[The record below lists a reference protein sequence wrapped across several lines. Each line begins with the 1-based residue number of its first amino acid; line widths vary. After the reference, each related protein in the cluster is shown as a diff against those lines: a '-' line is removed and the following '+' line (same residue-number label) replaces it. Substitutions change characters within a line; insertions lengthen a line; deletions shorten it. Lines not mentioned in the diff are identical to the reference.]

1 MFLLA
6 SNRFS
11 LSKKEEHLRE
21 LNERIAKDEAERR
34 GKADEIESLQEE
46 VDKHNKLLGNKVGL
60 QRNIVDNLQ
69 YRETVAAEKEVKE
82 EIEKMEERLVRYGEL
97 PVLESDLKRA
107 LGELQHML
115 SEVSLLGLKEIPFIF
130 YFLIVLKIKNKNS

>member
-1 MFLLA
+1 MLLLA

-82 EIEKMEERLVRYGEL
+82 EIEKMEENLVRYGEL

-115 SEVSLLGLKEIPFIF
+115 SEVSFWA
-130 YFLIVLKIKNKNS
+130 